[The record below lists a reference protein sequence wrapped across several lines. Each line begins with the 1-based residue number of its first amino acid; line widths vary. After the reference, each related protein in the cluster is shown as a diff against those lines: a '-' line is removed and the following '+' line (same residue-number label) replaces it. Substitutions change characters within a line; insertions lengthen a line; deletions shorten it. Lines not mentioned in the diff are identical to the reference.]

1 MPPLPILVFVVGT
14 GSLGAEI
21 AAVRLLAPYFGAST
35 IVWANTIGIVLVAL
49 SVGYWLGGRLA
60 DRHPNMR
67 ALCLTSL
74 AAALLLAVVPFAA
87 DPLLDLAVD
96 ALDEISAGAFLG
108 SLVAVLVLVAIPVL
122 LLGTVSPWAIRL
134 GVRSVEEAGT
144 VAGRL
149 YALSTA
155 GSLVGT
161 LVSALVLIP
170 LVGTRRTFLVFAL
183 AIAVVSVLG
192 LRPVRRWALAPAAI
206 LVLIALPVGT
216 LKAKT
221 EDGGRVIHEAE
232 TEYQYARVIE
242 YPDGRR
248 ALELNEGQ
256 AQHSVCEAECDA
268 GPRGPREPSS
278 VLTGGVWDGQLVDQ
292 FAARRAQAPGGAR
305 RAASDFR
312 PPRRVAILGNAA
324 GTTSRAYEQFFPRT
338 RVDGVEIDS
347 ELSDIG
353 RRYFDMNNPRLH
365 LYHEDARP
373 FLRRIDAHY
382 DVITVDAYRQP
393 YIPFYLTT
401 VEFFRTV
408 RDRLTGDGALI
419 VNVGHPDGQDGL
431 EKVLTATIGD
441 VFPHVMRD
449 PIEDTNTLLVASRA
463 PLSAARLNHAVPSL
477 QVALR
482 PTAEAAAQRIEPPL
496 KGGRIYTDD
505 RAPVEWLIDKS
516 IVDYASGE

>member
-1 MPPLPILVFVVGT
+1 MPPLPLLVFVVGT

-60 DRHPNMR
+60 DRHPNLR
-67 ALCLTSL
+67 ALCLTAL
-74 AAALLLAVVPFAA
+74 IAAVLLAIVPFVA
-87 DPLLDLAVD
+87 DPLLDVAVD

-108 SLVAVLVLVAIPVL
+108 SLLAVLVLVAIPVL

-134 GVRSVEEAGT
+134 GVQSVEEAGT

-161 LVSALVLIP
+161 LLSALLLIP

-183 AIAVVSVLG
+183 AIAIVAVLG
-192 LRPVRRWALAPAAI
+192 LRPMRRYALAPAAI
-206 LVLIALPVGT
+206 AVLIALPVGT
-216 LKAKT
+216 LKAT
-221 EDGGRVIHEAE
+221 TDDGGQVIHEAE
-232 TEYQYARVIE
+232 TEYQYARVVE
-242 YPDGRR
+242 YDNGIRT
-248 ALELNEGQ
+248 LELNEGQ
-256 AQHSVCEAECDA
+256 AQHSVCEAECEPGPG
-268 GPRGPREPSS
+268 GPRNPAS
-278 VLTGGVWDGQLVDQ
+278 VLTGDVWDGHLVLHLAGRD
-292 FAARRAQAPGGAR
+292 
-305 RAASDFR
+305 D

-324 GTTSRAYEQFFPRT
+324 GTTARAYEEFFPRT
-338 RVDGVEIDS
+338 RVDGVEIDA

-353 RRYFDMNNPRLH
+353 REYFDMNNPRLW

-373 FLRRIDAHY
+373 FLRRIDARY
-382 DVITVDAYRQP
+382 DVISVDAYRQP

-401 VEFFRTV
+401 VEFFETV
-408 RDRLTGDGALI
+408 RDRLTPGGVLI
-419 VNVGHPDGQDGL
+419 VNAGHPEGQDDL

-441 VFPHVMRD
+441 VFPSVMRD
-449 PIEDTNTLLVASRA
+449 PIEPTNTLLVASRE
-463 PLSAARLNHAVPSL
+463 PLSAERLRAAVPEL
-477 QVALR
+477 PPALR
-482 PTAEAAAQRIEPPL
+482 ATALAAASRLADPL
-496 KGGRIYTDD
+496 PGGEVYTDD